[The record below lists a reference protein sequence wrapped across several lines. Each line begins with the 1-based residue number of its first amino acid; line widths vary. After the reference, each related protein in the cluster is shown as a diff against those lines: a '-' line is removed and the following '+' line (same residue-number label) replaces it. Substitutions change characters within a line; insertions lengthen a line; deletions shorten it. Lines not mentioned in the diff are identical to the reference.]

1 MMGGQ
6 YKSDGDRMKYMG
18 PDPLPPKMRAM
29 WDVLR
34 GRTVVYNA
42 TIEGENTNVV
52 LGAKG
57 GCVINTVFRPS

>member
-1 MMGGQ
+1 MM
-6 YKSDGDRMKYMG
+6 DGRFKDALTYVYAG

-42 TIEGENTNVV
+42 TIEGENTTVV
-52 LGAKG
+52 LGARG